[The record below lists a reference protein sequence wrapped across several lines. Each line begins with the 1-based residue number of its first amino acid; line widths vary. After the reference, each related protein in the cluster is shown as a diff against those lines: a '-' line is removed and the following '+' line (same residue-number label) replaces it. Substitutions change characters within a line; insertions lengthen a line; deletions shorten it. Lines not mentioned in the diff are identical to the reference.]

1 MFPSQPEP
9 NVQAGKINT
18 GSLLA
23 MFQKG
28 LITFF
33 LSFSCISASAND
45 NKQVPS
51 DFGYQKWA
59 SEDLLS
65 ADSDWT
71 ELLPNGASK
80 LDALMFGAHRC
91 LGVYWLANMHEFGR
105 FKDPEFVDQ
114 HKEILALFMFDR
126 VYDREP
132 PGSLRDM
139 AINESER
146 FLESLLDNLDQN
158 AEQHFYNYLNY
169 LDEQTFDPT
178 LSSPQAK
185 TIFTELMGCMET
197 GLDFAMEF
205 DEEKYQSP

>member
-1 MFPSQPEP
+1 MFVSHPEP
-9 NVQAGKINT
+9 NVQVGKINT
-18 GSLLA
+18 WSLLT
-23 MFQKG
+23 MFRKG

-33 LSFSCISASAND
+33 LSFSCIYASAND
-45 NKQVPS
+45 IEPVPS

-105 FKDPEFVDQ
+105 FKDPDFIDQ
-114 HKEILALFMFDR
+114 HKTVLVLLMFDKI
-126 VYDREP
+126 YDREP

-139 AINESER
+139 AINDSES
-146 FLESLLDNLDQN
+146 FMESLSDNLDQN
-158 AEQHFYNYLNY
+158 AEKHFYGYLNY
-169 LDEQTFDPT
+169 LDEQTFDQT

-205 DEEKYQSP
+205 DEEKYQ